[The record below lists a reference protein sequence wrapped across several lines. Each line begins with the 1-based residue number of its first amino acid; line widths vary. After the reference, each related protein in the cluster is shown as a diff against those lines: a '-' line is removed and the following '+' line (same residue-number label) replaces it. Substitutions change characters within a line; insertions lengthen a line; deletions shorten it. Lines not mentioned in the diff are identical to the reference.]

1 MASTSGFFATNR
13 KDHFSI
19 DIYCV
24 INHVINVGN
33 INENLID
40 PIDQAEINWKIVKCL
55 ST

>member
-1 MASTSGFFATNR
+1 MSDFFATKR
-13 KDHFSI
+13 RDHFSI

-24 INHVINVGN
+24 INHVIMWVN

-40 PIDQAEINWKIVKCL
+40 PIDQAELNWKIVKCL